1 MLSLVPKTPS
11 ETRTQVFE
19 FLSLLGTG
27 ETVSSATVTVT
38 VWSGVDANPSA
49 LKSGATTC
57 SGTRVT
63 QTFTGGLE
71 GVIYLITV
79 LGTTSLSQVVS
90 LQSLLAVVKNPA

>member
-1 MLSLVPKTPS
+1 
-11 ETRTQVFE
+11 VFE

-49 LKSGATTC
+49 LKSGAASC

-79 LGTTSLSQVVS
+79 LGTTSTSQVVS
-90 LQSLLAVVKNPA
+90 LQSLLALVKNPA